1 MTYTIH
7 TVETAPE
14 AAKEAL
20 AAAGKG
26 FGFVP
31 NLLAVMAEVPA
42 LLTAYRTLI
51 GLFDQTS
58 LNASERQVVLLTA
71 SYENRCEYCVAAH
84 SMIAKMQKVPD
95 AVVAAIRDGRLI
107 ADSKLQALRAFTSAV
122 VNSRGLP
129 SDADTAA
136 FFAAGYTRTQ
146 VLEVVLGVG
155 IKTLS
160 NYTNH
165 VAETPLDQAFAP
177 AAWSKAA

>member
-129 SDADTAA
+129 SEADTAA
-136 FFAAGYTRTQ
+136 FLAAGYTRTQ
-146 VLEVVLGVG
+146 ILEVVLGVG